1 MFLNILSKEE
11 RKHFL
16 NLAFHLMQLD
26 GESKQEELS
35 IYDAFVHECELT
47 GYQPLTSEKHITQ
60 SITRLAAK
68 EPSARRAV
76 LIELFGI
83 MFADHEACDAE
94 RDFMN
99 RVVENFDMESFEV
112 SKIERWVLAMN
123 DMVSEG
129 YRMVGA

>member
-1 MFLNILSKEE
+1 MFLNVLSHEE

-16 NLAFHLMQLD
+16 NLAFHLMKLD
-26 GESKQEELS
+26 GESKEEELS
-35 IYDAFVHECELT
+35 VYEAFVHECELS
-47 GYQPLTSEKHITQ
+47 GYQPQTGDEHISQ
-60 SITRLAAK
+60 SISALAAN
-68 EPSARRAV
+68 EPHARRAV

-99 RVVENFDMESFEV
+99 RIVESFGMENFEV
-112 SKIERWVLAMN
+112 RKIERWVLAMN

>member
-16 NLAFHLMQLD
+16 NLAFHLMQRD
-26 GESKQEELS
+26 GESKEEELS
-35 IYDAFVHECELT
+35 IYEAFVHECELN
-47 GYQPLTSEKHITQ
+47 GYQALTSEKHIAQ
-60 SITRLAAK
+60 SITQLAAK

-99 RVVENFDMESFEV
+99 RVVESFDMESFEV
-112 SKIERWVLAMN
+112 RKIERWVLAMN